1 MGSGGSPPR
10 RDELCAER
18 VRQRYSDVAGSGD
31 AVGTE
36 ILHRIAGE
44 IAQECGHSLFK
55 AHRLARG
62 WTVNQAVDNFH
73 AMCRAEK
80 LKPRG
85 LVARSWMEW
94 EAGARPSWEYQ
105 DLLSRLFQANPI
117 QLGWAADYSPPTPRG
132 SDTAVSSQR
141 VIDPP
146 LQQLPPDIDD
156 FTGRKEQAGKLV
168 ELITMP
174 GRRPSTAV
182 PIVAISGKAGVGKT
196 ALALHVAH
204 DVALEFPDGQ
214 MYANL
219 RGAEPDVLDPA
230 EALAGFLRALGVE
243 GADIP
248 ERTDDRARM
257 YRAKLA
263 GRRSL
268 IVLDNAADESQV
280 RPLLPGS
287 PGCVVLVTS
296 RSHLST
302 LAGSHTIPLEVM
314 PADDAADLLATIIGH
329 DRAGAESD
337 AVAEIIALC
346 GYLPL
351 AIRIAGARLHSRPQ
365 WQIGWFAGRLRDES
379 RRLDLLKAGDLE
391 VRASFALSYHSRD
404 PVQQRAFRMTGLA
417 PSNFPAWNLAA
428 ILSIDAE
435 HAEQML
441 EELVDAQLI
450 EVVGVDAT
458 GLIRYGHHD
467 LLRDFA
473 RECLAADEPAAIR
486 QQAITDLAA
495 AYLEAA
501 KAGARRLQPGALEDG
516 ANGSRSFA
524 VSIAEADP
532 QDWFRAERANL
543 VAVVQSAHA
552 AQLWDVTW
560 QLAKAI
566 SVFFSWRADWLPWEK
581 THRLALEAARRIG
594 DDKAEA
600 EVQCSLGLLYRE
612 LGKYDAAVTAFAKA
626 SEIFVRL
633 GDTRSWA
640 TAQRNLGD
648 TYRYQGLLD
657 QALKSFGAALD
668 VFHAGHDQRSIA
680 AALNGMADAHRGLS
694 QWDDALAQFGQSV
707 AIYRSL
713 GDRLEEAR
721 SNVRCAM
728 IYRDR
733 HLNGRA
739 EPLIT
744 EALEVFRSLGDRR
757 WEARALRHLGVV
769 HRQQDKTQSAIE
781 LFGQCLDIFEEI
793 SDRRGIAV
801 TLRNRG
807 DAHRW
812 ARAGGAA
819 ANDLNTAVAIFK
831 ELGDRRW
838 TARCYLSIAGMYRT
852 QHLWDEANAH
862 VQDVLQTFSLIND
875 RPARARA
882 LRELGM
888 LLRDRGEPE
897 SAGQALVDSKNLF
910 EALGDDLWVGRVL
923 ASLARLR
930 RLQGADPA
938 LLLEEATGLCLRS
951 GITADC
957 VDQALTER

>member
-1 MGSGGSPPR
+1 
-10 RDELCAER
+10 
-18 VRQRYSDVAGSGD
+18 
-31 AVGTE
+31 
-36 ILHRIAGE
+36 
-44 IAQECGHSLFK
+44 
-55 AHRLARG
+55 
-62 WTVNQAVDNFH
+62 
-73 AMCRAEK
+73 
-80 LKPRG
+80 
-85 LVARSWMEW
+85 MEW

-117 QLGWAADYSPPTPRG
+117 QLGWATDYSPPMLG
-132 SDTAVSSQR
+132 NSDIAIFGQQ

-146 LQQLPPDIDD
+146 LQQLPPDIGD

-168 ELITMP
+168 ELMTMS
-174 GRRPSTAV
+174 GKRQSTAV

-204 DVALEFPDGQ
+204 DVALKFPDGQ

-230 EALAGFLRALGVE
+230 EVLAGFLRELGVE

-296 RSHLST
+296 RSRLST
-302 LAGSHTIPLEVM
+302 LAGSHTIPLDVM
-314 PADDAADLLATIIGH
+314 PADDATGLLATIIGP
-329 DRAGAESD
+329 DRAGAESA

-379 RRLDLLKAGDLE
+379 RRLDLLRVGDLE
-391 VRASFALSYHSRD
+391 VRASFALSYQSRD

-428 ILSIDAE
+428 ILSTDTE

-450 EVVGVDAT
+450 EVIGVDAT

-473 RECLAADEPAAIR
+473 RECLSADEPAAVR

-495 AYLEAA
+495 TYLEAA
-501 KAGARRLQPGALEDG
+501 KAAARRLQPGGLDDR
-516 ANGSRSFA
+516 ANGGRPFA
-524 VSIAEADP
+524 ASIAEDDP

-566 SVFFSWRADWLPWEK
+566 SVFFSWRADWLPWEQ
-581 THRLALEAARRIG
+581 THCLALEATRRAG
-594 DDKAEA
+594 DDRAEA

-612 LGKYDAAVTAFAKA
+612 LGKYDAAVAAFARA
-626 SEIFVRL
+626 SEIFLRL
-633 GDTRSWA
+633 ADARSLA

-648 TYRYQGLLD
+648 TYRYQGLLT
-657 QALKSFGAALD
+657 QALESFGAALD
-668 VFHAGHDQRSIA
+668 VFHAEHDQRSIA
-680 AALNGMADAHRGLS
+680 AALNGMADALRGLS
-694 QWDDALAQFGQSV
+694 QWNDALVRFGRSIV
-707 AIYRSL
+707 IYRSL

-721 SNVRCAM
+721 SNVRLAM

-733 HLNGRA
+733 HLNDQA

-744 EALEVFRSLGDRR
+744 EALEVFHSLGDRR

-769 HRQQDKTQSAIE
+769 HRQQDKTQSAVE

-812 ARAGGAA
+812 ACATSTAA
-819 ANDLNTAVAIFK
+819 DDLNKGLAIFK
-831 ELGDRRW
+831 DLSDRRW
-838 TARCYLSIAGMYRT
+838 AARCYLSIAGMYRS
-852 QHLWDEANAH
+852 QHRWDEANAH
-862 VQDVLQTFSLIND
+862 VRDALQTFALIND
-875 RPARARA
+875 RPAQARA
-882 LRELGM
+882 L
-888 LLRDRGEPE
+888 
-897 SAGQALVDSKNLF
+897 
-910 EALGDDLWVGRVL
+910 
-923 ASLARLR
+923 SL
-930 RLQGADPA
+930 DPP
-938 LLLEEATGLCLRS
+938 RKF
-951 GITADC
+951 
-957 VDQALTER
+957 